1 MDSVILEYVEKS
13 GIDYLQVVLTDIF
26 GAQKGLEFSVR
37 SLRDVDQI
45 GIDGSSVGF
54 EPTKHSDLSLLPD
67 PNTFLVLPW
76 DQRIGRIL
84 CDVKKADGQDFDAC
98 PRTILKHQ
106 IDKLATSGSLQYL
119 CRPELE
125 FYLVDEDCP
134 ADEAHYMDLEP
145 WDEFASLRRKMID
158 VALEI
163 GVPIKYGHH
172 ECGPGQIEVEF
183 LYDDPLRAADYTQLF
198 KNLARY
204 LSWDEEGFIATFM
217 PKPFSGEA
225 GNGLHIH
232 QRLLKSEQSIFTNED
247 GELTDECRYFIGGLI
262 KHAPAMTAIT
272 CPTVNSFRRMVA
284 GQEAPVYLTWGVA
297 NRTALIRIP
306 GYEKEA
312 KLEYRGGDGAAN
324 IYLLLSVLIASGLDG
339 IKRKIE
345 PPEQVTIDIDALS
358 NKERREMGIELLPS
372 NLSEALDA
380 LEEDEFMKGVLGADL
395 LEVYLREKR
404 KEWSEF
410 QAIAKGAVDVTEWE
424 FDKYLRYG

>member
-1 MDSVILEYVEKS
+1 MDDSILENVERS
-13 GIDYLQVVLTDIF
+13 SVEYLQVVLTDIY
-26 GAQKGLEFSVR
+26 GGQKGLEFPIS
-37 SLRDVDQI
+37 SIKEIEII

-67 PNTFLVLPW
+67 PSTFLVLPW
-76 DQRIGRIL
+76 DQRIGRVL
-84 CDVKKADGQDFDAC
+84 ADVKKADGQDFDAC

-106 IDKLATSGSLQYL
+106 ISKLNAASFQYL

-125 FYLVDEDCP
+125 LYLVDDDCP
-134 ADEAHYMDLEP
+134 ADDAHYMDLEP
-145 WDEFASLRRKMID
+145 LDEFAPLRRKMID
-158 VALEI
+158 YALEMGI
-163 GVPIKYGHH
+163 QVKYGHH
-172 ECGPGQIEVEF
+172 ECGPGQIEIEF
-183 LYDDPLRAADYTQLF
+183 LYDAPLRAADHTQLF
-198 KNLARY
+198 KLLARY
-204 LSWDEEGFIATFM
+204 LSWDDEGLIATFM

-232 QRLLKSEQSIFTNED
+232 QRVLKEGQSLFTEED
-247 GELTDECRYFIGGLI
+247 GSLTDECRYFIGGLLD
-262 KHAPAMTAIT
+262 HAPAMTAIT

-312 KLEYRGGDGAAN
+312 KLEYRGGDGTTN

-380 LEEDEFMKGVLGADL
+380 LEEDHFMREVLGEDL
-395 LEVYLREKR
+395 LEVFLREKR

-410 QAIAKGAVDVTEWE
+410 QAVAKGAVDVTDWE
-424 FDKYLRYG
+424 FDKYLQYG

>member
-1 MDSVILEYVEKS
+1 MDPSILENVERS
-13 GIDYLQVVLTDIF
+13 GIKYLQVVLTDIF
-26 GAQKGLEFSVR
+26 GGQKGLEFPVQA
-37 SLRDVDQI
+37 LKEIGQI

-67 PNTFLVLPW
+67 PSTFLVLPW
-76 DQRIGRIL
+76 DQRIGRVFA
-84 CDVKKADGQDFDAC
+84 DVKKADGQDFDAC
-98 PRTILKHQ
+98 PRTILEHQ
-106 IDKLATSGSLQYL
+106 ISKLNAANLEYL

-125 FYLVDEDCP
+125 LYLVDDDCP
-134 ADEAHYMDLEP
+134 ADDAHYMDLEP
-145 WDEFASLRRKMID
+145 LDEFAPLRRKMID
-158 VALEI
+158 YALEVGI
-163 GVPIKYGHH
+163 QVKYGHH
-172 ECGPGQIEVEF
+172 ECGPGQIEIEF
-183 LYDDPLRAADYTQLF
+183 LYDAPLRAADHTQLF
-198 KNLARY
+198 KLLARY
-204 LSWDEEGFIATFM
+204 LSWDDEGLIATFM

-232 QRLLKSEQSIFTNED
+232 QRLLKEGQSLFTEED
-247 GELTDECRYFIGGLI
+247 GGLTDHCHYFIGGLI
-262 KHAPAMTAIT
+262 EHAPAMTAIT

-312 KLEYRGGDGAAN
+312 KLEYRGGDGTAN

-339 IKRKIE
+339 IKRKLE

-380 LEEDEFMKGVLGADL
+380 LEEDQFMREVLGEDL
-395 LEVYLREKR
+395 LEVFLREKR

-410 QAIAKGAVDVTEWE
+410 QAVAKGAADVTDWE
-424 FDKYLRYG
+424 FVKYLQYG